1 MIVEMSAKMN
11 GLNPEAYL
19 RDTLTKIAEDHP
31 FRNSQSTMSRRSV
44 IGQAGR
50 VIHCSFFDPE

>member
-1 MIVEMSAKMN
+1 MILEMSAKMN

-31 FRNSQSTMSRRSV
+31 INRIDKLMPWVEQNNVERLSTK
-44 IGQAGR
+44 
-50 VIHCSFFDPE
+50 